1 MSMSS
6 VKLNSIIEE
15 IRSIV
20 PNAFEGKKVA
30 ITGGA
35 GFIGSWLC
43 DVLVS
48 YGSHVVCIDN
58 LVSGRR
64 ENIAHLIGDTNFGF
78 VMESIER
85 WEAEEKYDI
94 IIHAASIPNPD
105 HYAMKPVETALSNS
119 IATHKLLEIARKQDS
134 LFLYMS
140 SSEVYGDAEVVP
152 TPEWYAG
159 KLDPVGPRSCY
170 YESKRFGETLCMAY
184 HQQYG
189 VDVRICRL
197 FNCYGPRLDTGSS
210 YSRVIPRFLEQAR
223 KGEPITVHGDG
234 KQTRSFCYIT
244 DAVSGILLMLVNK
257 NCMAR
262 PLNIG
267 NPEEVTI
274 LGLAEKI
281 KKLTGSNSV
290 ITFEPPRPN
299 DPRRRCP
306 DISLARELLR
316 WEPKV
321 ALDEGL
327 MRYMSGDDH
336 PAKGRLA
343 QGRS

>member
-6 VKLNSIIEE
+6 VKLSSIIEE

-48 YGSHVVCIDN
+48 YGSQVVCIDN

-64 ENIAHLIGDTNFGF
+64 ENIAHLMGKTNFSF
-78 VMESIER
+78 VMESVER
-85 WEAEEKYDI
+85 WDTKEKYDI

-105 HYAMKPVETALSNS
+105 HYVKKPVETALSNA
-119 IATHKLLEIARKQDS
+119 IATHKLLELSRKQDS

-140 SSEVYGDAEVVP
+140 SSEVYGDAELVP

-159 KLDPVGPRSCY
+159 RLDPVGPRSCY

-184 HQQYG
+184 HKQYG

-210 YSRVIPRFLEQAR
+210 YSRVIPRFVEQAR

-244 DAVSGILLMLVNK
+244 DAVGGILLMLVNK
-257 NCMAR
+257 NCVAR
-262 PLNIG
+262 PVNIG
-267 NPEEVTI
+267 NPEEISI
-274 LGLAEKI
+274 LDLAVKI
-281 KKLTGSNSV
+281 KKLTGSESE
-290 ITFEPPRPN
+290 IIFEPPRPN

-306 DISLARELLR
+306 DISLAKELLG
-316 WEPKV
+316 WEPAV

-327 MRYMSGDDH
+327 MRYMCSDDH
-336 PAKGRLA
+336 PDRGR
-343 QGRS
+343 

>member
-1 MSMSS
+1 MRMSS
-6 VKLNSIIEE
+6 IRGSIIEE

-48 YGSHVVCIDN
+48 YGSQVVCIDN

-78 VMESIER
+78 VMESVER

-105 HYAMKPVETALSNS
+105 HYAKKPVETALSNS
-119 IATHKLLEIARKQDS
+119 IATHKLLELTRKQDS

-210 YSRVIPRFLEQAR
+210 YSRVIPRFVEQAR

-234 KQTRSFCYIT
+234 RQTRSFCYIT
-244 DAVSGILLMLVNK
+244 DAISGIMLMLMNR
-257 NCMAR
+257 NCVAK
-262 PLNIG
+262 PVNIG
-267 NPEEVTI
+267 NPEEITI
-274 LGLAEKI
+274 LQLAEKI
-281 KKLTGSNSV
+281 KKLTGSDSD
-290 ITFEPPRPN
+290 IIFEPPRPN

-306 DISLARELLR
+306 DISLARELLG
-316 WEPKV
+316 WEPLV
-321 ALDEGL
+321 TLDEGL
-327 MRYMSGDDH
+327 KRY
-336 PAKGRLA
+336 LA
-343 QGRS
+343 T